1 MNRWNFYKKN
11 FKNYINKNSN
21 LRFLKKD
28 IVNIYLKLNSV
39 KYFKNIQFIL
49 ENGNYALALDFSHNY
64 SDETYKGI
72 EGGIE
77 LILNGWEKEAIPVT
91 QIKKSMISRFFSK
104 LFA

>member
-1 MNRWNFYKKN
+1 MQKV
-11 FKNYINKNSN
+11 
-21 LRFLKKD
+21 LKKD
-28 IVNIYLKLNSV
+28 IVNIYFKLNSV

-49 ENGNYALALDFSHNY
+49 ENGNCALALDFSHNY
-64 SDETYKGI
+64 LDEAYKGT

>member
-1 MNRWNFYKKN
+1 M
-11 FKNYINKNSN
+11 
-21 LRFLKKD
+21 
-28 IVNIYLKLNSV
+28 
-39 KYFKNIQFIL
+39 KYFKNIQSIL

-64 SDETYKGI
+64 LDEAYKGT